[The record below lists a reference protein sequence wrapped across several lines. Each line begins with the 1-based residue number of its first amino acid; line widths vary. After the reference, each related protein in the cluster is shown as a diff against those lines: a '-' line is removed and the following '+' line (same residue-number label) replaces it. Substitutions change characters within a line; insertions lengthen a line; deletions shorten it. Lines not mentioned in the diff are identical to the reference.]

1 MKKSTFHCIKSLND
15 NTSHQQESQV
25 VSVIVLLYCAPNS
38 KSPDDPPPP
47 PLMAMSVV
55 CALFLSPKI
64 NSHCAGTGVSTL
76 IQDGKRENPYNG
88 LLAIREEMYMNFQSS
103 RLCDTGHLTSV
114 RLKREKDLKNATRIL
129 ILWSCKLSIY
139 PTSWKSN
146 WTLDSCYECSKIYES
161 AILFSGLPK
170 FVYQGCH
177 ILLGCNDPN
186 SILPQDV
193 G

>member
-1 MKKSTFHCIKSLND
+1 MKKSTFLCIKSLND

-64 NSHCAGTGVSTL
+64 NSHCAGTGVS
-76 IQDGKRENPYNG
+76 ENPYNG

-114 RLKREKDLKNATRIL
+114 RLKREKDLKNLTRIL
-129 ILWSCKLSIY
+129 ILWYSKLSIY
-139 PTSWKSN
+139 PTSCGKIEFGS
-146 WTLDSCYECSKIYES
+146 LHPSKIWQ
-161 AILFSGLPK
+161 P
-170 FVYQGCH
+170 
-177 ILLGCNDPN
+177 
-186 SILPQDV
+186 
-193 G
+193 